1 MFINFFKIAWRNLLR
16 NKTFSFINISGLAIG
31 MAAAILILLWIQDEV
46 SYDNFH
52 EKKDRLYQA
61 WNRYTADGRTNCWNN
76 TPKAMARAISQDYP
90 EVEST
95 ARVNFLPPLK
105 IALDEKQFYGRG
117 RIVDSSFLAMFT
129 FPVVKGNAAAALND
143 PSSIVLTEKLARSIF
158 GDGEPIGKI
167 LKLDNTDNF
176 KVSAVVKTPP
186 SNSQFEF
193 EFLIPWA
200 YMRMKGWD
208 DDFWGN
214 NSIATY
220 VLLKKNSSLAS
231 IEPKIKTLRKKYDK
245 DDPKIETFLY
255 PMSRWRL
262 HGSFENGKEAGGRIE
277 IVRLFGIIAALILVI
292 ACINFMN
299 LSTARSEKRAK
310 EVGIRK
316 VVGAQKKSLVAQFL
330 GESIL
335 LAFIAGV
342 IALFIMQLALPA
354 FNKLVDKNLAVD
366 FGNVLFWLSGLA
378 FVLITGI
385 LAGSYPAAFLSS
397 FKPVSVLKGG
407 VKAPNALVTPRK
419 ILVVTQFS
427 FAIILIIATI
437 IVRQQ
442 IQKAQDRQAGYAK
455 DNLVYH
461 FTEGESA
468 KNYMLI
474 KNELLSSGTAVSV
487 TMTSS
492 PVTEGWSNTW
502 GLEWQGKDPKDRTTI
517 NRFCADDAVAKTLGL
532 QLIAGRDFDL
542 KNFPTDSNAAL
553 LNESAV
559 KHMGFKEPLGQVI
572 KDMGQDWHVVGVI
585 KDFII
590 NSPYHPLEPMFIAGA
605 KGWFNVIHIKLNG
618 KKPTDKNIASL
629 KTIFKKFNPEYEINY
644 RFADEEYARK
654 FNDEKRT
661 STLATLF
668 SLLAIVISCL
678 GLFGL
683 SNYMAENRIKEIGVR
698 KVLGASTSNL
708 TILLSKD
715 FLKLVLVAFVIA
727 FPVAYWAMHSWL
739 QNFPYRV
746 GIQWWVFALAGLS
759 AVLIALVTVS
769 FQAIKAAMA
778 NPVKSLR
785 TE

>member
-1 MFINFFKIAWRNLLR
+1 MLKNYLKLAWRNLVK
-16 NKTFSFINISGLAIG
+16 NKTFSVINIAGLAIG
-31 MAAAILILLWIQDEV
+31 MTAAALILLWIQHEV

-52 EKKDRLYQA
+52 EKKDRLYQV
-61 WNRYTADGRTNCWNN
+61 WNRYTTDGETGCWNN
-76 TPKAMARAISQDYP
+76 TPKVMAAAIQQDYP
-90 EVEST
+90 EVEKT
-95 ARVNFLPPLK
+95 ARVNFLPPVK
-105 IALDEKQFYGRG
+105 INFGEKQFYGRG
-117 RIVDSSFLAMFT
+117 RIVDSAFLQLFT
-129 FPVVKGNAAAALND
+129 FPATKGNAATALND
-143 PSSIVLTEKLARSIF
+143 VSSIVLTEKLAKTIF
-158 GDGEPIGKI
+158 GDEDPVGKI

-176 KVSAVVKTPP
+176 TVSAVVKDVP
-186 SNSQFEF
+186 SNSAFEF

-220 VLLKKNSSLAS
+220 VLLKQSAFLAS

-245 DDPKIETFLY
+245 DDPNIETFLY

-262 HGSFENGKEAGGRIE
+262 YSSFENGKESGGRIE
-277 IVRLFGIIAALILVI
+277 IARLFGLIAAFILLI

-316 VVGAQKKSLVAQFL
+316 VAGAQKKSLIMQFL
-330 GESIL
+330 GESVL
-335 LAFIAGV
+335 LAFIAG
-342 IALFIMQLALPA
+342 IFALFIVQLVLPA
-354 FNKLVDKNLAVD
+354 FNKLVDKKLFID
-366 FGNVLFWLSGLA
+366 FDNSLFWLTSLSFILA
-378 FVLITGI
+378 TGI
-385 LAGSYPAAFLSS
+385 LAGSYPSAYLSS
-397 FKPVSVLKGG
+397 FKPVSVLKGSL
-407 VKAPNALVTPRK
+407 KAANALVTPRK
-419 ILVVTQFS
+419 VLVIAQFT

-442 IQKAQDRQAGYAK
+442 IQKAQDRQTGYAK

-474 KNELLSSGTAVSV
+474 KNELLSSGTAISV

-502 GLEWQGKDPKDRTTI
+502 GLEWKGKDPGDKTII

-532 QLIAGRDFDL
+532 QLAAGRDLDL
-542 KNFPTDSNAAL
+542 KNFPTDSTAAL

-559 KHMGFKEPLGQVI
+559 KHMGFKDPLGQII
-572 KDMGQDWHVVGVI
+572 KDNGQDWHVVGVI

-618 KKPTDKNIASL
+618 SNSTEKNIASL
-629 KTIFKKFNPEYEINY
+629 KDIFKKYNPDYELNY
-644 RFADEEYARK
+644 RFADTEYERK

-661 STLATLF
+661 GTLATLF
-668 SLLAIVISCL
+668 ALLAIIISCL

-683 SNYMAENRIKEIGVR
+683 SSYMAENRIKEIGVR
-698 KVLGASTSNL
+698 KVLGASVTSI
-708 TILLSKD
+708 TTLLSKD
-715 FLKLVLVAFVIA
+715 FLKLVLLSFAIA
-727 FPVAYWAMHSWL
+727 TPVAYWAMHTWL
-739 QNFPYRV
+739 KNFPYRV
-746 GIQWWVFALAGLS
+746 SIHWWVFALAGFG
-759 AVLIALVTVS
+759 AIFIALITIS
-769 FQAIKAAMA
+769 FQAIKAAIA
-778 NPVKSLR
+778 NPVRSLR